1 MEYELLD
8 AGCFRGERTVPFHSH
23 EGVELIYVRKGKCA
37 IEMEGRRFPGIP
49 GTLYAVPPGI
59 PHNQT
64 HTELTETW
72 FCRFR
77 IRGKEGGMEW
87 ESCFTQETGGDHWIE
102 RWFGDVLELCAQSLA
117 SSGDGLV
124 VAILRRMELL
134 EKKNRCEAA
143 LPEHVLSAM
152 DFIRKNYASQITL
165 EGIARH
171 VGLSVSRL
179 KTLFHESVGTGAM
192 QYLQGV
198 RMRNAER
205 MLLSPYWR
213 ISEVSESCG
222 YPDACYF
229 TFLFRKKHGMSPG
242 EFRRKGHP

>member
-8 AGCFRGERTVPFHSH
+8 AGRFQGERPVPFHAH
-23 EGVELIYVRKGKCA
+23 GGAELIYVRSGKCA
-37 IEMEGRRFPGIP
+37 IEMEGRSFPGIP

-64 HTELTETW
+64 HTERTETW

-77 IRGKEGGMEW
+77 TRESKSRTEW
-87 ESCFTQETGGDHWIE
+87 DSSFTQETGRDHWIE
-102 RWFGDVLELCAQSLA
+102 RWFGDILELCVQSMPLP
-117 SSGDGLV
+117 GDGLIA
-124 VAILRRMELL
+124 AILHRMDLL
-134 EKKNRCEAA
+134 ENKNRREAA

-152 DFIRKNYASQITL
+152 DFIRENCVSQITL
-165 EGIARH
+165 EEIARH
-171 VGLSVSRL
+171 AGLSVSRL
-179 KTLFHESVGTGAM
+179 KTLFRESVGTGAM

-198 RMRNAER
+198 RMRKAER

-213 ISEVSESCG
+213 ISEVSEACG

-242 EFRRKGHP
+242 EFRRRSLK

>member
-8 AGCFRGERTVPFHSH
+8 AGRFRGERTVPFHTH
-23 EGVELIYVRKGKCA
+23 EGFELIYVREGKCA
-37 IEMEGRRFPGIP
+37 IEMEGRSFPGIP
-49 GTLYAVPPGI
+49 GTLYVVSPGI

-64 HTELTETW
+64 HTEMTETW

-77 IRGKEGGMEW
+77 VRGKEGRPEW
-87 ESCFTQETGGDHWIE
+87 DSSFTQETGRDPWIE
-102 RWFGDVLELCAQSLA
+102 RWFGDILELCAQSQPLP
-117 SSGDGLV
+117 GDGLIA
-124 VAILRRMELL
+124 AILRRMDLL
-134 EKKNRCEAA
+134 EKKDRKEAV

-152 DFIRKNYASQITL
+152 DFIRKNFASQITL
-165 EGIARH
+165 DGVARH

-179 KTLFHESVGTGAM
+179 KALFHESLGTGAM

-198 RMRNAER
+198 RMRQAER

-213 ISEVSESCG
+213 ISEISEACG
-222 YPDACYF
+222 YPDSCYF

-242 EFRRKGHP
+242 EFRRKGHH